1 MPLCFCFNY
10 FLLFLFLFN
19 FIFIF
24 IFTFT
29 FIFIFITTIILFFV
43 FVFFFI
49 SMFFLIFPF
58 FFQGEET
65 LDLLS
70 EEIDTALRTSQRLI
84 IRLNQYKS
92 DRSKFPCLLALHPVF
107 KCVTKTTFSPGKYQE
122 RSKYVRATED
132 MTGEKVG
139 SSHSVEYKYQIWLFI
154 DCNKSDRNHT
164 VEITEMAR
172 ILRILPQTVLNDYLE
187 ENTAV
192 VAELENLSNIKS
204 FSRSFYAEIIE
215 KSMNSENVFIP
226 GTCKEHSSSVK
237 DSIKGTYVCV
247 CVCVCVCVRVC
258 VTIYIFIFILIMISF
273 DWICLL
279 VSFIVH
285 LFIRLSPLPL

>member
-24 IFTFT
+24 IFTF
-29 FIFIFITTIILFFV
+29 IFIFITTIILFFV
-43 FVFFFI
+43 FVFVFVFVFIFI
-49 SMFFLIFPF
+49 SIFFLIFPF

-132 MTGEKVG
+132 MTGENVG

-247 CVCVCVCVRVC
+247 CVCVCVCACVC
-258 VTIYIFIFILIMISF
+258 NYLYIHIHI
-273 DWICLL
+273 DND
-279 VSFIVH
+279 
-285 LFIRLSPLPL
+285 